1 MTATPESDREYG
13 MRAAKSETTKAA
25 AKERM
30 EEAAARMQPGVNRA
44 LSLRDLDDLFRSGR
58 VPDPLPDGFLPG
70 RLLATSMW
78 SPLDAILARIAMA
91 WMPWQG
97 KVFDRAASMGVNR
110 FDASARVPLRVVFP
124 GYTPERDLCD
134 ELQAFPFINRV
145 APGELDP
152 EVHVYKIDY
161 DFEPN
166 PGFIIRRIL
175 DELVEIDD
183 GTYLGKILFR
193 TSSRWHPIGVFSLE
207 RPPA

>member
-1 MTATPESDREYG
+1 
-13 MRAAKSETTKAA
+13 MRAAKSDVSTTDPR
-25 AKERM
+25 ERM

-58 VPDPLPDGFLPG
+58 APDPLPDGFQPG
-70 RLLATSMW
+70 RLLATSIW
-78 SPLDAILARIAMA
+78 GPLDVVLARIALA

-110 FDASARVPLRVVFP
+110 FDASARLPLKAVFP
-124 GYTPERDLCD
+124 GYQPERDLGG
-134 ELQAFPFINRV
+134 ELEAFPFINRV

-152 EVHVYKIDY
+152 EVQVLKIDY
-161 DFEPN
+161 DFEAN

-193 TSSRWHPIGVFSLE
+193 TSSRWHPIGFFSLE

>member
-1 MTATPESDREYG
+1 
-13 MRAAKSETTKAA
+13 MRAAKTDTTTTAA
-25 AKERM
+25 RERM

-44 LSLRDLDDLFRSGR
+44 LSLRDLDDLFRSGL

-70 RLLATSMW
+70 RLLATSIW
-78 SPLDAILARIAMA
+78 SPLDAVVARIAMA

-124 GYTPERDLCD
+124 GYTPERDLGD
-134 ELQAFPFINRV
+134 ELEAFPFIYRV

-152 EVHVYKIDY
+152 DVQVCKIDY

-166 PGFIIRRIL
+166 PGLIIRRIL

-193 TSSRWHPIGVFSLE
+193 TSSRWHPIGFFSLE
-207 RPPA
+207 RAPA